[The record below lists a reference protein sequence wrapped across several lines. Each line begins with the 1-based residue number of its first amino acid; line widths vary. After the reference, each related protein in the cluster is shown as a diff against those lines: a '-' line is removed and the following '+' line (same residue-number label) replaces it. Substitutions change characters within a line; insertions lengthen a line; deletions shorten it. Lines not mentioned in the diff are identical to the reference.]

1 MRRDSQEHPKR
12 MLGPGSLSAGL
23 LLHQIPVARRTSVG
37 WLLSVQPPYY
47 SLCRHNFSPQSL
59 LCFDGIATRFLLK
72 RWAKILLALVGLIVL
87 GVVSIPVFV
96 NANTLRPIIE
106 SQLTTTLG
114 RSVKFRDLSLA
125 LFSGSL
131 IAKDLSVADDPDFN
145 SAPFLTAKEVRIGV
159 LLRPLIFS
167 RKVNLQSFQIRSP
180 EITLIRAANGK
191 WNFSS
196 IARLYA
202 NGGGRDA
209 ASGIATGSGAEVPML
224 TVGSIVIEN
233 GRAVIASLPAQGQ
246 TSVYEHTNLT
256 IRDFSFA
263 SEFPFELSANL
274 PGGGTVDVTGHV
286 GPLNRDDAAASP
298 ADAQISIKRL
308 DPIAAGF
315 LAPDAGLSFLAD
327 IEMRSVSD
335 GHTLTTNGT
344 MHIQNLK
351 LRKGAAAAPKPL
363 DFAYAGTHVLK
374 ENNGRIEDAVAK
386 IGDAAMHASGTY
398 HPAALGAEDS
408 ELDLKLSGQS
418 LPIDD
423 LQHLM
428 TAAGVRL
435 PNGAVLKGG
444 MLTLNLVITGK
455 TESLVIRGPIALDNT
470 RLVGFDIGSK
480 IHGIAALSGLK
491 TGDTTN
497 IEKLRVNVHITN
509 RSVVADKI
517 DAVIPAVGELTGS
530 GTVSS
535 TDQLDF
541 NLVARIESAEGIGKV
556 GAELLTKLNG
566 PGETSKKKTTGVPL
580 RIIGT
585 PEDPNITA
593 DVGGIFQKKKKSIA
607 AFFEKK
613 K

>member
-1 MRRDSQEHPKR
+1 MRFST
-12 MLGPGSLSAGL
+12 
-23 LLHQIPVARRTSVG
+23 RRWT
-37 WLLSVQPPYY
+37 
-47 SLCRHNFSPQSL
+47 
-59 LCFDGIATRFLLK
+59 
-72 RWAKILLALVGLIVL
+72 KILLALVGLVVL
-87 GVVSIPVFV
+87 GVASIPFFV
-96 NANTLRPIIE
+96 NANTFRPIIE

-114 RSVKFRDLSLA
+114 RSVKVGDLSLA
-125 LFSGSL
+125 PFSGSL
-131 IAKDLSVADDPDFN
+131 IAKDLSVADDPNFN
-145 SAPFLTAKEVRIGV
+145 STPFLTAREVRIGV

-167 RKVNLQSFQIRSP
+167 RKVNLQSFQIKSP
-180 EITLIRAANGK
+180 EITLIRAANGR

-196 IARLYA
+196 IAQLHT
-202 NGGGRDA
+202 GGGA
-209 ASGIATGSGAEVPML
+209 GPASGISRGSGAELPML
-224 TVGSIVIEN
+224 TVGHVAIED
-233 GRAVIASLPAQGQ
+233 GRAVIASLPAHGQ
-246 TSVYEHTNLT
+246 PSVYEHTNLSV
-256 IRDFSFA
+256 RDFSFA
-263 SEFPFELSANL
+263 SPFPFELSSNL
-274 PGGGTVDVTGHV
+274 PAGGTVDITGHV

-308 DPIAAGF
+308 DPVAAGF
-315 LAPDAGLSFLAD
+315 LAPDAGLSLLAD

-351 LRKGAAAAPKPL
+351 LRKGASAAPKPL
-363 DFAYAGTHVLK
+363 DFAYSGTHLLK
-374 ENNGRIEDAVAK
+374 ENTGQIEDAMAK
-386 IGDAAMHASGTY
+386 IGDAAIHMSGTY
-398 HPAALGAEDS
+398 QPGALGAEDP
-408 ELDLKLSGQS
+408 ELNLRLSGQS
-418 LPIDD
+418 LPIDE

-444 MLTLNLVITGK
+444 MLALNLVIIGQAK
-455 TESLVIRGPIALDNT
+455 SLVISGPIELDNT

-497 IEKLRVNVHITN
+497 IEKLRVSVRITN
-509 RSVVADKI
+509 ASVVADKI
-517 DAVIPAVGELTGS
+517 DAVIPAFGELAGS

-541 NLVARIESAEGIGKV
+541 NLIAKIESAEGMGKV

-566 PGETSKKKTTGVPL
+566 PGKTSKKTTGVPL

-585 PEDPNITA
+585 PEDPSITA
-593 DVGGIFQKKKKSIA
+593 DVGGIFQKKKKSMA

>member
-1 MRRDSQEHPKR
+1 MRQW
-12 MLGPGSLSAGL
+12 
-23 LLHQIPVARRTSVG
+23 T
-37 WLLSVQPPYY
+37 
-47 SLCRHNFSPQSL
+47 
-59 LCFDGIATRFLLK
+59 
-72 RWAKILLALVGLIVL
+72 KILLLLVGLIVL
-87 GVVSIPVFV
+87 GVVTIPFFV
-96 NANTLRPIIE
+96 NANTFRPIIE

-114 RSVKFRDLSLA
+114 RSVKVGDLSLA

-131 IAKDLSVADDPDFN
+131 IAKDLTVADDPNFN
-145 SAPFLTAKEVRIGV
+145 SAPFLTAREVRIGV

-167 RKVNLQSFQIRSP
+167 RKVNLQSFQIKSP
-180 EITLIRAANGK
+180 ETILIRAANGR

-196 IARLYA
+196 IAQLHAR
-202 NGGGRDA
+202 GDA
-209 ASGIATGSGAEVPML
+209 DPASGGSGAELPML
-224 TVGSIVIEN
+224 TIGHIAIED
-233 GRAVIASLPAQGQ
+233 GRAVIASLPANGQ
-246 TSVYEHTNLT
+246 PSVYEHTNLSV
-256 IRDFSFA
+256 RDFSFV
-263 SEFPFELSANL
+263 SQFPFELSANL
-274 PGGGTVDVTGHV
+274 PAGGTVNITGHV

-308 DPIAAGF
+308 DPVAAGF
-315 LAPDAGLSFLAD
+315 LTPDAGLSLLAD

-344 MHIQNLK
+344 MHIENLK

-363 DFAYAGTHVLK
+363 DFAYSGTHRLK
-374 ENNGRIEDAVAK
+374 ENTGQIEDAMAK
-386 IGDAAMHASGTY
+386 IGDAAIHLGGTY
-398 HPAALGAEDS
+398 QPVAFGAEDP
-408 ELDLKLSGQS
+408 ELNLKLSGQS
-418 LPIDD
+418 LPIDE

-444 MLTLNLVITGK
+444 MLGLNLVIVGHAK
-455 TESLVIRGPIALDNT
+455 SLVISGPIELDNT

-497 IEKLRVNVHITN
+497 IERLRVSTRITDAGF
-509 RSVVADKI
+509 VADKI
-517 DAVIPAVGELTGS
+517 DAVVPAVGELTGS
-530 GTVSS
+530 GTVSA

-541 NLVARIESAEGIGKV
+541 NLIAKIESAEGIGKV

-566 PGETSKKKTTGVPL
+566 PSETSKKTTGVPL

-585 PEDPNITA
+585 PEDPSITA
-593 DVGGIFQKKKKSIA
+593 DVGGIFQKRKKSIA
-607 AFFEKK
+607 ALFDKK

>member
-1 MRRDSQEHPKR
+1 M
-12 MLGPGSLSAGL
+12 
-23 LLHQIPVARRTSVG
+23 
-37 WLLSVQPPYY
+37 
-47 SLCRHNFSPQSL
+47 
-59 LCFDGIATRFLLK
+59 K
-72 RWAKILLALVGLIVL
+72 RWTKIVLALFGLVVL
-87 GVVSIPVFV
+87 GVASIPFFV
-96 NANTLRPIIE
+96 NANTFRPIIE

-114 RSVKFRDLSLA
+114 RSVKLGDLSLA

-131 IAKDLSVADDPDFN
+131 IAKDLSVADDPQFN
-145 SAPFLTAKEVRIGV
+145 ADPFLTAKEVRIGV

-167 RKVNLQSFQIRSP
+167 RKVNLQSFLIKSP
-180 EITLIRAANGK
+180 EISLIRAKNGK

-196 IARLYA
+196 IANLHA
-202 NGGGRDA
+202 NGGGTDA
-209 ASGIATGSGAEVPML
+209 ASGIATGSGAALPLL
-224 TVGSIVIEN
+224 TVGRIVIEN
-233 GRAVIASLPAQGQ
+233 GRAVIASLPEHGQ
-246 TSVYEHTNLT
+246 PGVYEHTNLS

-263 SEFPFELSANL
+263 SQFPFELSADL

-308 DPIAAGF
+308 DPVAAGF
-315 LAPDAGLSFLAD
+315 LVPDAGLSLLAD
-327 IEMRSVSD
+327 LEVRSVSD

-344 MHIQNLK
+344 MHIQNLR

-363 DFAYAGTHVLK
+363 DFAYTGTHVLK
-374 ENNGRIEDAVAK
+374 DNNGQIEDAVAK
-386 IGDAAMHASGTY
+386 IGDAAMHVSGTY
-398 HPAALGAEDS
+398 QQAGLGAVGP
-408 ELDLKLSGQS
+408 ELNLKLSGQS

-444 MLTLNLVITGK
+444 TLALNLAITGE
-455 TESLVIRGPIALDNT
+455 TESLVISGPIALDNT

-480 IHGIAALSGLK
+480 IHGIAALGGLK

-497 IEKLRVNVHITN
+497 IEKLRVNVRITN

-517 DAVIPAVGELTGS
+517 NAVIPAVGELTGS

-541 NLVARIESAEGIGKV
+541 SLVARIESAEGIAKV

-566 PGETSKKKTTGVPL
+566 SGETSKKTTGVPL

-585 PEDPNITA
+585 PEDPSITA
-593 DVGGIFQKKKKSIA
+593 DVGGIFQKKRKSIA
-607 AFFEKK
+607 AFFDKK

>member
-1 MRRDSQEHPKR
+1 MRFST
-12 MLGPGSLSAGL
+12 
-23 LLHQIPVARRTSVG
+23 RRWT
-37 WLLSVQPPYY
+37 
-47 SLCRHNFSPQSL
+47 
-59 LCFDGIATRFLLK
+59 
-72 RWAKILLALVGLIVL
+72 KILLALVGLVVL
-87 GVVSIPVFV
+87 GVASIPFFV
-96 NANTLRPIIE
+96 NANTFRPIIE

-114 RSVKFRDLSLA
+114 RSVKVGDLSLA
-125 LFSGSL
+125 PFSGSL
-131 IAKDLSVADDPDFN
+131 IAKDLSVADDPNFN
-145 SAPFLTAKEVRIGV
+145 STPFLTAREVRIGV

-167 RKVNLQSFQIRSP
+167 RKVNLQSFQIKSP
-180 EITLIRAANGK
+180 EITLIRAANGR

-196 IARLYA
+196 IEQLHT
-202 NGGGRDA
+202 GGGA
-209 ASGIATGSGAEVPML
+209 GPASGISRGSGAELPML
-224 TVGSIVIEN
+224 TVGHVAIED
-233 GRAVIASLPAQGQ
+233 GRAVIASLPAHGQ
-246 TSVYEHTNLT
+246 PSVYEHTNLSV
-256 IRDFSFA
+256 RDFSFA
-263 SEFPFELSANL
+263 SPFPFELSANL
-274 PGGGTVDVTGHV
+274 PAGGTVDITGHV

-308 DPIAAGF
+308 DPVAAGF
-315 LAPDAGLSFLAD
+315 LAPDAGLSLLAD

-351 LRKGAAAAPKPL
+351 LRKGASAAPKPL
-363 DFAYAGTHVLK
+363 DFAYSGTHLLK
-374 ENNGRIEDAVAK
+374 ENTGQIEDAMAK
-386 IGDAAMHASGTY
+386 IGDAAIHVSGTY
-398 HPAALGAEDS
+398 QPGALGAEDP
-408 ELDLKLSGQS
+408 ELNLRLSGQS
-418 LPIDD
+418 LPIDE

-444 MLTLNLVITGK
+444 MLALNLVIIGQAK
-455 TESLVIRGPIALDNT
+455 SLVISGPIELDNT

-497 IEKLRVNVHITN
+497 IEKLRVSVRITN
-509 RSVVADKI
+509 ASVVADKI
-517 DAVIPAVGELTGS
+517 DAVIPAFGELAGS

-541 NLVARIESAEGIGKV
+541 NLIAKIESAEGIGKV

-566 PGETSKKKTTGVPL
+566 PGETSKKTTGVPL

-585 PEDPNITA
+585 PEDPSITA
-593 DVGGIFQKKKKSIA
+593 DVGGIFQKKKKSMA